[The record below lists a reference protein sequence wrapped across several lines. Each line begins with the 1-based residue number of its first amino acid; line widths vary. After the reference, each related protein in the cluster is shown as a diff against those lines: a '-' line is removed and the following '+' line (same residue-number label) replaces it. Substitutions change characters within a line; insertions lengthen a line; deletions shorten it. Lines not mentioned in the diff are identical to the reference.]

1 MANVLKKTKFIRIG
15 ITVCLLLFI
24 CASLLAQNSITVKIT
39 GLKVGD
45 TCTVQIQKSAELF
58 FFKKIGGISSG
69 TPEHTFS
76 NLSNG
81 KWALKLDATGY
92 YFPSTEVFELNGS
105 PKLLEIKLNPIT
117 LANKTNYVYKWQDDS
132 SYVGHAQQSYIN
144 EPNDIQILDQTIK
157 IPEDFNSI
165 NLLNKH
171 GIALSDK
178 VSPWTPE
185 DAFRLFQT
193 VKRIPSLII
202 NDDALATFKSEVKS
216 VWYITDQ
223 EVIDDI
229 QIVERNNIKFVTI
242 SRKAFTYASPLVVTL
257 DGVKGRFYSKRLYGA
272 LVNFATNYGFDKN
285 AVDRLADSR
294 FGVRFLIPN
303 VELKQIMGED
313 FSNFQEFSASEKISI
328 LSMFEELP
336 DGMHVQSNLK
346 YLARRIAGQDN
357 PT

>member
-1 MANVLKKTKFIRIG
+1 M
-15 ITVCLLLFI
+15 
-24 CASLLAQNSITVKIT
+24 
-39 GLKVGD
+39 
-45 TCTVQIQKSAELF
+45 
-58 FFKKIGGISSG
+58 
-69 TPEHTFS
+69 
-76 NLSNG
+76 
-81 KWALKLDATGY
+81 
-92 YFPSTEVFELNGS
+92 
-105 PKLLEIKLNPIT
+105 
-117 LANKTNYVYKWQDDS
+117 
-132 SYVGHAQQSYIN
+132 GHAQQSYIN
-144 EPNDIQILDQTIK
+144 EPNEIQILDQSIK

-165 NLLNKH
+165 NLLTKH

-193 VKRIPSLII
+193 VKRIPSLLIS
-202 NDDALATFKSEVKS
+202 DDLLSVFKTEIKS

-223 EVIDDI
+223 EVNDDI

-272 LVNFATNYGFDKN
+272 IVNFATNYGYDKN
-285 AVDRLADSR
+285 AVDQLANNR

-303 VELKQIMGED
+303 AELKQIMGED
-313 FSNFQEFSASEKISI
+313 LSNFQEFSASEKIII

-346 YLARRIAGQDN
+346 YLSRRIAGQLN
-357 PT
+357 PKYTTAPAIAWGGIKTIEFMDGAFNSTQFSFNQRLMLHEKAHFMWEGLFDQKLRDDWATLGGWYIDPT